1 MSMADMIDERLVS
14 FGLDVTNKEDAI
26 RKICKM
32 MYDAGKVSSYEDYLQ
47 GVKDRELEFETGM
60 GNGIAIP
67 HCKGGCVKEAAFTL
81 VKLNQKIEWVTL
93 NEVKFAHGF
102 FDGDKPAVIWNVAHD
117 IRHNCGFSRA
127 CRAGIYLRN
136 SVNKRYRK
144 ELVNFLG
151 AHFALDELLFC
162 YLAGIYDSYGN
173 RNSHL
178 IAHDERMYSRNSDI
192 LVKVASDQ
200 RS

>member
-67 HCKGGCVKEAAFTL
+67 HCKGSCVKEAAFTL
-81 VKLNQKIEWVTL
+81 VKLNQKIEWGSL
-93 NEVKFAHGF
+93 
-102 FDGDKPAVIWNVAHD
+102 DGEPVDYVIMLAAPNTADNVHLKMLSGLAVGLMDDDFREALKDATDVDQMID
-117 IRHNCGFSRA
+117 IFKS
-127 CRAGIYLRN
+127 
-136 SVNKRYRK
+136 KK
-144 ELVNFLG
+144 E
-151 AHFALDELLFC
+151 E
-162 YLAGIYDSYGN
+162 
-173 RNSHL
+173 
-178 IAHDERMYSRNSDI
+178 
-192 LVKVASDQ
+192 
-200 RS
+200 